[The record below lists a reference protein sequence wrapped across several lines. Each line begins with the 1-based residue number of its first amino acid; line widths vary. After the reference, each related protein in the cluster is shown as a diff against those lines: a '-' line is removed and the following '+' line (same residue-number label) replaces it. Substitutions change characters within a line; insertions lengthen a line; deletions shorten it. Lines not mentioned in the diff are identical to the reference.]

1 MSQHANRNLCVP
13 PYTRDPASGKNQRL
27 SYTWYKKYEWLEW
40 NKKAAAS
47 LLPMSDAFCQMEILQ
62 APSEHY
68 GLRAEEPELT
78 MLGQL
83 IKQKVGTGTQI
94 PVSN

>member
-1 MSQHANRNLCVP
+1 MPTEISVFP
-13 PYTRDPASGKNQRL
+13 PIPVTLPAGRTGASPTHGIKNVNGL
-27 SYTWYKKYEWLEW
+27 
-40 NKKAAAS
+40 NGIMKAAAS

-94 PVSN
+94 PIPN